1 MCINLWTNY
10 NLSNRWK
17 LATTAHFLKTISKN
31 MGLAEGNVYDEVE
44 NLFESVY
51 RIYEQRHSQVD
62 YKFII
67 IFLF

>member
-1 MCINLWTNY
+1 
-10 NLSNRWK
+10 
-17 LATTAHFLKTISKN
+17 

-44 NLFESVY
+44 NMFETVY

-67 IFLF
+67 IFFILIYNHFKLK